1 MDPTVDAGPATPRPR
16 RVRPRQREAERRAA
30 RPAGR
35 IRLGGVG
42 LGVLVLVLAAV
53 LVVTMA
59 VAVAVGSVSI
69 PIGSVLEVAARRMHL
84 GHFTVTVLNDQ
95 IVWDLRLPRV
105 LAAAATGAG
114 LSICGAILQS
124 LTRNP
129 LAEPYLLGV
138 SGGAAVGAVS
148 VIVFGVGIGLAGMGS
163 DVAMTVGAFLGALG
177 ALALVLMLATGRSGQ
192 LPPARVILAGV
203 AIGQIASA
211 YTSFI
216 VIVRGTDPNAAR
228 SALMWM
234 LGSFA
239 GVRWTSAVFVMIV
252 TVAALAGFL
261 AFSRDLDAFAFG
273 ARSARSLGISVTRIR
288 WTLMAGTALL
298 TACLVAV
305 AGAIG
310 FVGLVVPHIVR
321 LVTGPGHVRLLP
333 LSALAGAILLVWS
346 DLFARSVVAGQE
358 IPIGVVTAALG
369 APFFIHLL
377 RRSGRAE

>member
-1 MDPTVDAGPATPRPR
+1 MEAVAPSPNTSRGDRPR
-16 RVRPRQREAERRAA
+16 L
-30 RPAGR
+30 PAGR
-35 IRLGGVG
+35 VRLSGVG
-42 LGVLVLVLAAV
+42 LGALLLGLAVALAA
-53 LVVTMA
+53 TMA
-59 VAVAVGSVSI
+59 IAVGVGSVPI
-69 PIGSVLEVAARRMHL
+69 PVRAVLEVVARRLHL
-84 GHFTVTVLNDQ
+84 GDFSVTRLNDQ
-95 IVWDLRLPRV
+95 IVWELRLPRV
-105 LAAAATGAG
+105 LAAALTGAG

-148 VIVFGVGIGLAGMGS
+148 VIVFGVGIGLAGMVS
-163 DVAMTVGAFLGALG
+163 SVAMAVGAFLGALG
-177 ALALVLMLATGRSGQ
+177 ALALVLALATGRSGA

-203 AIGQIASA
+203 AIGQLCGA

-216 VIVRGTDPNAAR
+216 VIVHGSDPNAAR
-228 SALMWM
+228 AALMWM

-239 GVRWTSAVFVMIV
+239 GVRWGSAVFVLVV
-252 TVAALAGFL
+252 TVTGLAGFL

-273 ARSARSLGISVTRIR
+273 ENAARSLGISVTRVR
-288 WTLMAGTALL
+288 WILMAGTALL
-298 TACLVAV
+298 TASLVSV

-321 LVTGPGHVRLLP
+321 LVTGPGHRRLLP
-333 LSALAGAILLVWS
+333 LSALTGAILLVWS

-358 IPIGVVTAALG
+358 IPVGVVTAALG

-377 RRSGRAE
+377 RRSGRQE